1 MFLKSLQLIVC
12 LTIIFN
18 ERGALIA
25 SQNVEYPPLSESMW
39 NYVGETLEWESR
51 EPKNR
56 ENVLVEYDFIVV
68 GAGSAGAVVA
78 SRLSEIKKWKVLLI
92 EAGKKALHFMDVPI
106 TAQLLQASEYNW
118 KYKTIPMNT
127 SCLSFDEHRCKFP
140 RGKVMGGSSV
150 LNYMIYTRGN
160 KMDYDNWAEMGNE
173 GWSNDDVFKYF
184 LKSENANLSTSD
196 VNYHRHNGLLS
207 VADVPY
213 RTPIAKAFVDSGSEI
228 GLPVIDVN
236 GKNQIGINYI
246 QATMKNGRRYS
257 TNTAFLFPARTRSN
271 LHVKKESTVTRIIIE
286 KGTKKAIGVEFVTN
300 RKKYRVFVRKE
311 VIVSGGAINSPQLL
325 MLSGIG
331 PEEHLKDIKI
341 PLIKDLPVGE
351 NLMDHVA
358 LGGLSVLI
366 NDTISLKTD
375 RLLKNP
381 FNTQDYISNNYG
393 PYTIPGAAE
402 ALAFFD
408 LDRPGSLDGHPNLE
422 LLLISGLFSDNDYTH
437 RLFGLKTE
445 IYNQVYK
452 KTENMDGFTVFPMIM
467 RPKSKGRLW
476 LKDANP
482 FHYPLIDPN
491 YFADE
496 RDLDVA
502 VAGVRIFQQ
511 MLKTDAMKKLD
522 AQLFDT
528 PLPGCVQHKFDS
540 DAYWK
545 CSARQISFTIYHLSG
560 TCKMGPVGDP
570 TAVVDPR
577 LRVHGISGLRVIDAS
592 IMPEVPGAHINAPT
606 IMIGEKGSDM
616 IKEDWGIRV

>member
-1 MFLKSLQLIVC
+1 MFSKSLQLILC

-18 ERGALIA
+18 ECGALTISRNA
-25 SQNVEYPPLSESMW
+25 EFPPLFQSTWGYLE
-39 NYVGETLEWESR
+39 ETLEWEAK
-51 EPKNR
+51 EPINIEK
-56 ENVLVEYDFIVV
+56 VFSEYDFIVI

-78 SRLSEIKKWKVLLI
+78 SRLSEIRKWKVLLI
-92 EAGKKALHFMDVPI
+92 EAGKKAIHFMDVPI
-106 TAQLLQASEYNW
+106 TSQLLQASEYNW
-118 KYKTIPMNT
+118 KYRTIPMNT
-127 SCLSFDEHRCKFP
+127 SCLSFEEQRCKFP

-160 KMDYDNWAEMGNE
+160 KGDYDNWAKMGNA
-173 GWSNDDVFKYF
+173 GWSNDDVMKYF

-196 VNYHRHNGLLS
+196 VNYHRYNGLLS
-207 VADVPY
+207 VTDVPF
-213 RTPIAKAFVDSGSEI
+213 RTPIAKAFVDAGSQI
-228 GLPVIDVN
+228 GLPVVDLN
-236 GKNQIGINYI
+236 GENQIGINYI
-246 QATMKNGRRYS
+246 QATMKKGRRYS
-257 TNTAFLFPARTRSN
+257 TNTAFLFPARMRSN
-271 LHVKKESTVTRIIIE
+271 LHVKKESTVTRIMIE
-286 KGTKKAIGVEFVTN
+286 KDTKKTIGVEFVSN
-300 RKKYRVFVRKE
+300 RKKYRVYARKE
-311 VIVSGGAINSPQLL
+311 VIVSGGTINSPQLL

-331 PEEHLKDIKI
+331 PKEHLKDIKI

-358 LGGLSVLI
+358 LGGLSVLV
-366 NDTISLKTD
+366 NDTISLKTE
-375 RLLKNP
+375 RLLKDP
-381 FNTQDYISNNYG
+381 FNMYDYTAHNNG
-393 PYTIPGAAE
+393 PYTIPGGAE

-408 LDRPGSLDGHPNLE
+408 LDRPGFADGHPNLE

-437 RLFGLKTE
+437 RLFGLKSE
-445 IYNQVYK
+445 IYDKVYR

-482 FHYPLIDPN
+482 AHYPLIDPN

-496 RDLDVA
+496 TDLDVA

-511 MLKTDAMKKLD
+511 MLKTNAMKKLNVT
-522 AQLFDT
+522 LFDT
-528 PLPGCVQHKFDS
+528 PLPGCARHKFDS

-577 LRVHGISGLRVIDAS
+577 LRVHGVKGLRVIDAS
-592 IMPEVPGAHINAPT
+592 IMPEVPAAHINAPT
-606 IMIGEKGSDM
+606 IMIGEKGADM
-616 IKEDWGIRV
+616 IKEDWGIRI